1 MPLAPDFTGS
11 AIDQPTRADSL
22 PEPIAADVMPQP
34 IGQVPPPPQQPP
46 IWDDLQVAL
55 KDVGDEDRSH
65 AVEAWR
71 DNVSRYGYEK
81 TAWSQDNEDALQ
93 RFADDEQKKIASEVK
108 FERGDKLYKQ
118 LVNDFVTDPMRP
130 GDALVQAY
138 RDGVI
143 DKADKEQLRSAFE
156 IQDQMRMQSEEQR
169 LAGGNQK
176 LKAVGV
182 GLGRGAAFTAGAI
195 GGAKVASFGTALIP
209 VVGETVVAPIV
220 TGLVGGAIGG
230 TIAAAGYDEL
240 VQSNFESAMA
250 ASKLNPNYTTAGE
263 LLSFVIPGIAGL
275 AKGVKRFALVAEN
288 LGRKEALKQAA
299 TYVAVSGGIGAASAP
314 IMGAI
319 DRWKNAALDLGH
331 GPQADLLDPKSIVAN
346 TVLAIML
353 GNLGVKFTK
362 FNAAEA
368 ASIHQRGMA
377 GQKLSPAE
385 SEMFNT
391 INRKMAENPNSFVF
405 DAEQATF
412 RNPKTG
418 EQMPMSGAG
427 AARTQRNPAQPQQP
441 ASGPGGGAPPPT
453 GGAAPPPQQGAP
465 PPQQGAPPPQPRTAP
480 RRFNSQ
486 QEFNDFMDTAF
497 TSGDAAAGGEAW
509 KTANAQGRARWFAA
523 WMKSKVTASGLEGR
537 AGRTEG
543 TGDAATWFA
552 TSVLRGSSNA
562 EHAKFVVEQQS
573 AASAKAAPKA
583 SAAAAASASPP
594 PVAGVP
600 GSQQGRPGGVPNVPR
615 GGSPV
620 VAPEPTV
627 PVTQTPK
634 TTAALAGTVV
644 TLPVTTATLA
654 VKPTIVA
661 PLATPPLAVA
671 PVVEPAPAA
680 AAASEVATPVPAAP
694 APQSPAPTPLMNEV
708 MTELRNWKDIGKNPT
723 EDYFSNVESIQ
734 AAQEKVGKPV
744 FKAALKAF
752 VRDVGVS
759 DETSW
764 DSLTEEDAITE
775 FAGLLHGKSKIA
787 KRYIDAAK
795 KQIATPAAPVAQAPA
810 AQAAASE
817 VATPVPAAPAP
828 QSPAPVAGKPV
839 EQMTPEE
846 FDSAVRTLNKKK
858 TSEMSPADLE
868 PSKKLI
874 AVLDNVTQP
883 PPKMGGLGPD
893 EITQKILID
902 AGYVEKAKAKKG
914 RLTEKGRN
922 ELSELKKGIRSF
934 ESELF
939 NIQEEIASDIP
950 ISASAVD
957 TYGIKLP
964 EGWTKQGEL
973 YVPPAPATSPAPAT
987 PAAQAPAA
995 QAAAPEVTAPAAKV
1009 GEATSAEASA
1019 KQEKDQRNMF
1029 DEEFPPEGFRSFG
1042 GISMDEIFSA
1052 ASKLYKS
1059 GVDFARWA
1067 AKMLKKLGEK
1077 IAPILNRIWRSLTM
1091 QDIKPEFR
1099 ESGAIFGAGRRR
1111 RGSQPDALPQEER
1124 FMTTQGFYEG
1134 SADVFLKKPLFKFL
1148 GKAINKQV
1156 DLADKRL
1163 GDTTGKLEAWE
1174 SRTISAAQKE
1184 AKATLSDYIAAREDG
1199 RTAEAANILSG
1210 ASPAATDLIKTI
1222 GEIAK
1227 YTGRVSTTLIQ
1238 PNGRVGVEVVATGGI
1253 RSLVNMGD
1261 KFWPRILKGNYDAVL
1276 RDPLS
1281 DPVMW
1286 QEMVADLIAN
1296 GNIATP
1302 AEAEQF
1308 LKGGSSNDAESDF
1321 LGSLYKGRAKE
1332 RMPAKW
1338 YDTSLE
1344 GFENWAVKWS
1354 DIVSKIEAFGQKIRP
1369 NDTNQFDEAL
1379 KLTTF
1384 APTQSFINS
1393 VASRAYNERNVG
1405 TAAKYLLDAPRL
1417 LASGLFLTN
1426 PVTIGIN
1433 ALSSKVMNTFTY
1445 GLSANFARNPLAMF
1459 SKKNNLDAFA
1469 LGVLKRDMVRLL
1481 YRDDVPGLDALK
1493 NFVNGA
1499 MTISGYGVVE
1509 NLTRVDSYLTALA
1522 FLHDGL
1528 AAHRRAHDSRAA
1540 MQFTAFLE
1548 RNGYDTTAIVREN
1561 GTGDATD
1568 TFLRGTIRDT
1578 QGGYAYNQVPWWTDT
1593 PLGRFLLQFTKFS
1606 TMFHRN
1612 VMRNVIK
1619 PAFVGTRVTVKV
1631 NGRTVTK
1638 RVFNVLPL
1646 LYFLLGSALGGE
1658 AISFLKDKA
1667 FGIERRDATLKE
1679 IANEMNEST
1688 RDGLVLIAIRVINDM
1703 LTMGM
1708 LGIFGTPIQS
1718 VKDVSEQT
1726 KMRNPLSP
1734 PGVSLA
1740 TNVGGLIQSGWE
1752 QGKLT
1757 PEDVGDF
1764 LKSSVSMYR
1773 YGDAFV
1779 KEQSQ
1784 NAGMEWESAQLKS
1797 RRDDASFIRAA
1808 SKRYAA
1814 EAGLPLGRATSAGR
1828 TAKSETTPMRR
1839 DLMDSLMTGNEVDA
1853 RKTVTDYLSEF
1864 PSIAE
1869 KKEKLRSLQASV
1881 AQNQPVKVGGIA
1893 GNERR
1898 IEFMVWAKKN
1908 LSVTDVARI
1917 EAVDQSYR
1925 KTANAIGLMTVP
1937 TAYQDERQ
1945 SLKTARE
1952 IEKKEVKAT
1961 EDENADFFE
1970 RNLKPQYKRRT
1981 QGMRLGL

>member
-1 MPLAPDFTGS
+1 MPLAPDLTGS

-22 PEPIAADVMPQP
+22 PEPIAADAIPQP
-34 IGQVPPPPQQPP
+34 IGQVPPPPPQPP
-46 IWDDLQVAL
+46 SWDELQVAL
-55 KDVGDEDRSH
+55 KNIGDEDKSH

-81 TAWSQDNEDALQ
+81 TAWSQDDEDRLQ
-93 RFADDEQKKIASEVK
+93 RFADEEQKKIASEVK
-108 FERGDKLYKQ
+108 FESGDKLYKQ
-118 LVNDFVTDPMRP
+118 LANDFLTDPMRP
-130 GDALVQAY
+130 GDALIQAY

-143 DKADKEQLRSAFE
+143 NRADNEQLKSAFE
-156 IQDQMRMQSEEQR
+156 IQDQMRMQAEEQR
-169 LAGGNQK
+169 LAGGSQK

-182 GLGRGAAFTAGAI
+182 GAGRGLAFAAGAV
-195 GGAKVASFGTALIP
+195 GGAKVAAFGTALIP
-209 VVGETVVAPIV
+209 VVGETVVAPIAA
-220 TGLVGGAIGG
+220 GLVGGAIGG
-230 TIAAAGYDEL
+230 TITAAGYDEL
-240 VQSNFESAMA
+240 VRSNFESAMA
-250 ASKLNPNYTTAGE
+250 ASKLNPNYTAAGE
-263 LLSFVIPGIAGL
+263 LGAFVIPGIAGV
-275 AKGVKRFALVAEN
+275 AKGIKRFALVAEN
-288 LGRKEALKQAA
+288 LGRKEALNQAA
-299 TYVAVSGGIGAASAP
+299 KYVAVSGGIGAASAP
-314 IMGAI
+314 VMSAI
-319 DRWKNAALDLGH
+319 DRWKNSALDLGH
-331 GPQADLLDPKSIVAN
+331 EPQADLLDPKSIVAN

-362 FNAAEA
+362 FNAGEA

-385 SEMFNT
+385 REMFDT
-391 INRKMAENPNSFVF
+391 INRKMAQNPNSFVF
-405 DAEQATF
+405 EAEQATF

-427 AARTQRNPAQPQQP
+427 AARTQRNSAQPQQP
-441 ASGPGGGAPPPT
+441 AGAQGGAVPPPAGGGAPPPR
-453 GGAAPPPQQGAP
+453 QGAP
-465 PPQQGAPPPQPRTAP
+465 PPQQSAPPPQQGRQQQQTGGQPPPPQTRAAP

-486 QEFNDFMDTAF
+486 QEFNDFMDAA
-497 TSGDAAAGGEAW
+497 SNRGDSVAGGSAW
-509 KTANAQGRARWFAA
+509 RTANVMGEKRWLPNWIKTNAQNNERSWFAN
-523 WMKSKVTASGLEGR
+523 
-537 AGRTEG
+537 
-543 TGDAATWFA
+543 
-552 TSVLRGSSNA
+552 SVLNAKSNA
-562 EHAKFVVEQQS
+562 DHATFVVQQRS

-583 SAAAAASASPP
+583 SAAAAGRASPP

-600 GSQQGRPGGVPNVPR
+600 GGQQGRPRGVPGVPR
-615 GGSPV
+615 GGAPV
-620 VAPEPTV
+620 VAAESAV
-627 PVTQTPK
+627 PIAETPK
-634 TTAALAGTVV
+634 TTAALARTVVQIPSAIQSPQSITVTPPTITPPTVTPLNAAAPISIEFKRGDRFKDTDGNEFEVWMNRQGTVE
-644 TLPVTTATLA
+644 AH
-654 VKPTIVA
+654 
-661 PLATPPLAVA
+661 
-671 PVVEPAPAA
+671 PVVEGKAQAYREYSQYFSITNEAKARNPKNRTDLLESAPSAVATTTTTVPEVAVPAALAPAAQEPALVTESVSSADILKQRETRAESIREFLKTTSKEDAKLAEKELEMEEANISLLRDELAKQPDLAAPAFAAQAPAPAA
-680 AAASEVATPVPAAP
+680 KAMTRSEI
-694 APQSPAPTPLMNEV
+694 NE
-708 MTELRNWKDIGKNPT
+708 R
-723 EDYFSNVESIQ
+723 
-734 AAQEKVGKPV
+734 
-744 FKAALKAF
+744 
-752 VRDVGVS
+752 
-759 DETSW
+759 
-764 DSLTEEDAITE
+764 
-775 FAGLLHGKSKIA
+775 
-787 KRYIDAAK
+787 
-795 KQIATPAAPVAQAPA
+795 
-810 AQAAASE
+810 
-817 VATPVPAAPAP
+817 
-828 QSPAPVAGKPV
+828 
-839 EQMTPEE
+839 
-846 FDSAVRTLNKKK
+846 
-858 TSEMSPADLE
+858 
-868 PSKKLI
+868 I
-874 AVLDNVTQP
+874 AVLLKAPAKAGGKSRVSFKTQAEEASFRRGFEAANKKPGEP
-883 PPKMGGLGPD
+883 PPEQLPGVPAK
-893 EITQKILID
+893 EQKIYD
-902 AGYVEKAKAKKG
+902 AFSQGWSQAQIA
-914 RLTEKGRN
+914 
-922 ELSELKKGIRSF
+922 IRS
-934 ESELF
+934 L
-939 NIQEEIASDIP
+939 NQP
-950 ISASAVD
+950 
-957 TYGIKLP
+957 T
-964 EGWTKQGEL
+964 
-973 YVPPAPATSPAPAT
+973 PAPA

-995 QAAAPEVTAPAAKV
+995 SAAPEVAPPAAPV
-1009 GEATSAEASA
+1009 PAPVVESVSSADAKA
-1019 KQEKDQRNMF
+1019 KQKKEQRDMF

-1052 ASKLYKS
+1052 ASKLYKA
-1059 GVDFARWA
+1059 GMDFAGWA
-1067 AKMLKKLGEK
+1067 ANMLKKLGEK
-1077 IAPILNRIWRSLTM
+1077 IAPILRRIWRSLTG

-1111 RGSQPDALPQEER
+1111 RGRQPDALPQEER
-1124 FMTTQGFYEG
+1124 LLTTQGFYEG

-1174 SRTISAAQKE
+1174 SRTGGAAQKE
-1184 AKATLSDYIAAREDG
+1184 AKATLSDYIDARESG
-1199 RTAEAANILSG
+1199 RTADAANILSS

-1227 YTGRVSTTLIQ
+1227 YTGRVSTTLVQ
-1238 PNGRVGVEVVATGGI
+1238 PNGRIGVEVVAAGGI
-1253 RSLVNMGD
+1253 RKLVNMGD

-1286 QEMVADLIAN
+1286 QEMVTDLIAN

-1344 GFENWAVKWS
+1344 GFEDWAVKWS

-1405 TAAKYLLDAPRL
+1405 TAARYLLDAPRL

-1445 GLSANFARNPLAMF
+1445 GLAANFARNPLAMF
-1459 SKKNNLDAFA
+1459 SKNNNLDAFA

-1493 NFVNGA
+1493 NFTNGA
-1499 MTISGYGVVE
+1499 MTISGYRSVE

-1528 AAHRRAHDSRAA
+1528 GAVRRKPDSNAA
-1540 MQFTAFLE
+1540 MQFMAFVK
-1548 RNGYDTTAIVREN
+1548 RNGYDTAAIVREN

-1593 PLGRFLLQFTKFS
+1593 PLGRFMLQFSKFS
-1606 TMFHRN
+1606 TMFTRN
-1612 VMRNVIK
+1612 VMRNVIE

-1631 NGRTVTK
+1631 GGKTVSK
-1638 RVFNVLPL
+1638 RVFNVRPL
-1646 LYFLLGSALGGE
+1646 LYFLLGSTLGGE
-1658 AISFLKDKA
+1658 AISFLKEKA
-1667 FGIERRDATLKE
+1667 FGIERRDATLEE
-1679 IANEMNEST
+1679 IANTMDEST
-1688 RDGLVLIAIRVINDM
+1688 RDGLVLIAKRVVNDM

-1740 TNVGGLIQSGWE
+1740 TNIGGLIQSGFE

-1797 RRDDASFIRAA
+1797 RRDDAAFIRAA

-1839 DLMDSLMTGNEVDA
+1839 DLMDSLMTGNEGDA

-1898 IEFMVWAKKN
+1898 IEFMAWAKKN
-1908 LSVTDVARI
+1908 LSIADVARI
-1917 EAVDQSYR
+1917 EAIDQNYR

-1961 EDENADFFE
+1961 EDENAEFFE